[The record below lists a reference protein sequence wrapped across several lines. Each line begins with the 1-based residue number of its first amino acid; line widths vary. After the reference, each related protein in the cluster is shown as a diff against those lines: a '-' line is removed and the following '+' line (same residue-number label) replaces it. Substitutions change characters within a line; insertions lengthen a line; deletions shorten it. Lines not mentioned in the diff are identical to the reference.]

1 MLLEVDLLAEPEG
14 QVLFGGVALKV
25 TFLQWNL
32 CPIVGAAGGAA
43 GIVSEEAPDGDLALM
58 FCFEGSKT
66 F

>member
-14 QVLFGGVALKV
+14 QVLFGDVALGV

-32 CPIVGAAGGAA
+32 CPIV
-43 GIVSEEAPDGDLALM
+43 SEEAPGGDLALM